1 MGSSRGMRLQGTIW
15 ATALAALLAPA
26 SVAHADGGGA
36 PYVPEAPPAAP
47 TVAVLSAGRAVAP
60 AGAPRR
66 VRRILTA
73 ANRLVD
79 KPYRWGGGHRD
90 FTLGLDRGY
99 DCSGA
104 VSYAL
109 YGGRLIPSPL
119 ASTGLAR
126 FGRRGPGRWVTV
138 YANRGHAFLVVAGLR
153 FDTGARGAGPTP
165 RGSGP
170 RWTAEMRP
178 TRRFAVRHPAGL

>member
-1 MGSSRGMRLQGTIW
+1 MRLRSTIW
-15 ATALAALLAPA
+15 ATTLAALLVPA

-47 TVAVLSAGRAVAP
+47 TGPVLSAGRAVAP
-60 AGAPRR
+60 ARAPRR

-73 ANRLVD
+73 PNRLIG

-90 FTLGLDRGY
+90 FALGLDRGY

-109 YGGRLIPSPL
+109 YGGRLIHSPL

-126 FGRRGPGRWVTV
+126 LGRRGPGRWVTV
-138 YANRGHAFLVVAGLR
+138 YANRSHAFLVVAGLR

-170 RWTAEMRP
+170 RWTAELRR
-178 TRRFAVRHPAGL
+178 TRGFAVRHPAGL

>member
-1 MGSSRGMRLQGTIW
+1 MGSSRGMRLRSTIW
-15 ATALAALLAPA
+15 ATALAAVLAPA

-47 TVAVLSAGRAVAP
+47 AAVLSAGRAVGP

-73 ANRLVD
+73 ANRLVG

-90 FTLGLDRGY
+90 YALGLDRGY

-109 YGGRLIPSPL
+109 YGGRLIHSPL

-126 FGRRGPGRWVTV
+126 FGRRGPGRWITV

-153 FDTGARGAGPTP
+153 FDTGAGGAWPTP

-170 RWTAEMRP
+170 RWASEMRR
-178 TRRFAVRHPAGL
+178 TSRFAVRHPAGL